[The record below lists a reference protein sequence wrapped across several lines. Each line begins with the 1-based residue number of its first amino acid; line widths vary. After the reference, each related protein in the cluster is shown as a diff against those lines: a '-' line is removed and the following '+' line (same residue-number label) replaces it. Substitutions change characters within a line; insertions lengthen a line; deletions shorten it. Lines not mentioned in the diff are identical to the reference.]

1 MSKFSFTKIVD
12 IDRDKFFAISTNY
25 EKFTEILPEYFLD
38 LKIIESE
45 GNVTKVFETLKF
57 LGKTV
62 NVTTEH
68 VIEKPDRHIV
78 KMLDGQAKDTIFD
91 EKYEKVG
98 DKTKVT
104 IEVDFVLS
112 GGLKILGM
120 FAKSKIESSMKM
132 VLDEFANY
140 AKKQSQCRKM
150 FLYQWMCQY
159 STVCCRISS
168 NSIAYCRVT
177 HKKQTIDI
185 GNRMWHFVFPY

>member
-1 MSKFSFTKIVD
+1 MSKFSFTKVVD

-68 VIEKPDRHIV
+68 VVEKPDRHIV
-78 KMLDGQAKDTIFD
+78 KMLDGQAKGTIFD
-91 EKYEKVG
+91 ERYEKVG

-112 GGLKILGM
+112 GGLKILAM
-120 FAKSKIESSMKM
+120 FAKNRIESSMKI

-140 AKKQSQCRKM
+140 AKKHSQ
-150 FLYQWMCQY
+150 
-159 STVCCRISS
+159 
-168 NSIAYCRVT
+168 
-177 HKKQTIDI
+177 
-185 GNRMWHFVFPY
+185 

>member
-1 MSKFSFTKIVD
+1 MSKFSFTKVVD

-68 VIEKPDRHIV
+68 IVEKPDRHIV
-78 KMLDGQAKDTIFD
+78 KMQDGQANGTIFD
-91 EKYEKVG
+91 ERYAKVG
-98 DKTKVT
+98 DKSKVT

-112 GGLKILGM
+112 GGLKILAM
-120 FAKSKIESSMKM
+120 FAKNKIESSMKI

-140 AKKQSQCRKM
+140 AKKHSQ
-150 FLYQWMCQY
+150 
-159 STVCCRISS
+159 
-168 NSIAYCRVT
+168 
-177 HKKQTIDI
+177 
-185 GNRMWHFVFPY
+185 

>member
-12 IDRDKFFAISTNY
+12 IDRDEFFAISTNY

-68 VIEKPDRHIV
+68 IVEKPDRHIV
-78 KMLDGQAKDTIFD
+78 KMLDGQAKGTIFD
-91 EKYEKVG
+91 ERYEKVG

-104 IEVDFVLS
+104 INVDFVLS
-112 GGLKILGM
+112 GGFKILGM
-120 FAKSKIESSMKM
+120 FAKSKIESSMKI

-140 AKKQSQCRKM
+140 AKKHSQ
-150 FLYQWMCQY
+150 
-159 STVCCRISS
+159 
-168 NSIAYCRVT
+168 
-177 HKKQTIDI
+177 
-185 GNRMWHFVFPY
+185 

>member
-1 MSKFSFTKIVD
+1 MPKFSFEKIVD
-12 IDRDKFFAISTNY
+12 VNRDKFFAISTNY

-68 VIEKPDRHIV
+68 VVEKPDRHIV
-78 KMLDGQAKDTIFD
+78 KMLDGQAKGTIFD
-91 EKYEKVG
+91 ERYEKVG

-112 GGLKILGM
+112 GGLKILAM
-120 FAKSKIESSMKM
+120 FAKNKIESSMKI

-140 AKKQSQCRKM
+140 AKKHSQ
-150 FLYQWMCQY
+150 
-159 STVCCRISS
+159 
-168 NSIAYCRVT
+168 
-177 HKKQTIDI
+177 
-185 GNRMWHFVFPY
+185 

>member
-1 MSKFSFTKIVD
+1 MPKFSFEKIVD
-12 IDRDKFFAISTNY
+12 VNRDKFFAISTNY

-68 VIEKPDRHIV
+68 VVEKPDRHIV
-78 KMLDGQAKDTIFD
+78 KMLDGQAKGTIFD

-112 GGLKILGM
+112 GGLKILAM
-120 FAKSKIESSMKM
+120 FAKNKIESSMKI

-140 AKKQSQCRKM
+140 AKKHSQ
-150 FLYQWMCQY
+150 
-159 STVCCRISS
+159 
-168 NSIAYCRVT
+168 
-177 HKKQTIDI
+177 
-185 GNRMWHFVFPY
+185 

>member
-1 MSKFSFTKIVD
+1 MSKFSFTKVVD

-68 VIEKPDRHIV
+68 VVEKPDRHIV
-78 KMLDGQAKDTIFD
+78 KMLDGQAKGTIFD

-112 GGLKILGM
+112 GGLKILAM
-120 FAKSKIESSMKM
+120 FAKNKIESSMKI

-140 AKKQSQCRKM
+140 AKKHSQ
-150 FLYQWMCQY
+150 
-159 STVCCRISS
+159 
-168 NSIAYCRVT
+168 
-177 HKKQTIDI
+177 
-185 GNRMWHFVFPY
+185 